1 MVSKIAPILAGKPD
15 TNDVEFRTAAQTS
28 AVLSG
33 MTAPVKDEIGNIVD
47 PRRQYLRQQTTDRRD
62 GIKGER
68 YSSGRKREK
77 SMAQRTLDAM
87 KQSSVVDLARSAET
101 KRAID
106 YSMPSLMIRPSSGLR
121 VGWDLISAVWLFYI
135 AIIL

>member
-1 MVSKIAPILAGKPD
+1 MGSKENALAQARKGK
-15 TNDVEFRTAAQTS
+15 
-28 AVLSG
+28 
-33 MTAPVKDEIGNIVD
+33 
-47 PRRQYLRQQTTDRRD
+47 
-62 GIKGER
+62 
-68 YSSGRKREK
+68 K

-87 KQSSVVDLARSAET
+87 KKSSVVDLARSAET